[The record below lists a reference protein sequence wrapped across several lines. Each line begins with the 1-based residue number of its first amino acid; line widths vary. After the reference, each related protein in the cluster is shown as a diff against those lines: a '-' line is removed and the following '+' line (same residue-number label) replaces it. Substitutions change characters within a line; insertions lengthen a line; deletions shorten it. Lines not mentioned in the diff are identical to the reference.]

1 MGGVFFQTKAFIAG
15 ICSAKKAA
23 RASAKQTIARRAA
36 LLILLACSCS
46 LATANTSAAEPEPQI
61 IINTKVTLPA
71 GFSNSA
77 LRSIFFGRMQ
87 TWPDGTPITV
97 FVLPDTHPLHLRFCT
112 LYLKTFPYVLKR
124 QWNHLTFTGSGVRP
138 IEVGTTYNLYE
149 RVRATPGAIGYINRL
164 PGNSSDVKFVGSEST
179 SGTERTIRF

>member
-1 MGGVFFQTKAFIAG
+1 MSAVIFLTKACIAG
-15 ICSAKKAA
+15 IGAVRKAA
-23 RASAKQTIARRAA
+23 RAPAKKTIARRAA

-46 LATANTSAAEPEPQI
+46 LANANAAEPEPQI
-61 IINTKVTLPA
+61 IINTEVTLPA

-87 TWPDGTPITV
+87 TWPDGTPVTV

-149 RVRATPGAIGYINRL
+149 RVRTTPGAIGYINRL
-164 PGNSSDVKFVGSEST
+164 PGNTSDVKFVGSEGT
-179 SGTERTIRF
+179 SETERTIRF